1 MKQKKALDCFRN
13 KAELIGKVSS
23 LEELYDVLFS
33 ENNTFEIEY
42 STGLKKTRL
51 KGKDAESWLRNEISG
66 KLSGYD
72 YSALKEG
79 VLKAMEIPAGR
90 KPDRI
95 KALYL
100 APSDTEFGM
109 SSLLA
114 LCAVGATVVLPQD
127 DRLQSVSEA
136 ARNHDV
142 THVVAFPLM
151 LSALMK
157 RTQKKAAKNR
167 KLKSLNK
174 ALSSSGPLGKLIN
187 KAVLRETRTE
197 LFGTYADVI
206 FTEHN
211 DLKSSI
217 TSFFSKLSY
226 TLGYYNSKDQILSD
240 PMEDAVDSMYIRSAV
255 LVEDASGK
263 PVLVVSV
270 DPGLS
275 PRRTASVI
283 RQVESALRD
292 KAVSAAFTYDDLSYG
307 GYMIDRSRVAA
318 DYNSGSLKIIDPAGL
333 PARSVMS
340 ETEVRDKVTV
350 CFARV
355 LDRASDEISFSGDFF
370 KTFNGE
376 SLDYFVLLGDLENA
390 FDVELSSK
398 ESSRLSSVRDFTR
411 YILKHMDD

>member
-1 MKQKKALDCFRN
+1 M
-13 KAELIGKVSS
+13 
-23 LEELYDVLFS
+23 EELYDVLFS

-157 RTQKKAAKNR
+157 RTQKKAAKTR
-167 KLKSLNK
+167 KLKS
-174 ALSSSGPLGKLIN
+174 
-187 KAVLRETRTE
+187 
-197 LFGTYADVI
+197 
-206 FTEHN
+206 
-211 DLKSSI
+211 
-217 TSFFSKLSY
+217 
-226 TLGYYNSKDQILSD
+226 
-240 PMEDAVDSMYIRSAV
+240 
-255 LVEDASGK
+255 
-263 PVLVVSV
+263 
-270 DPGLS
+270 
-275 PRRTASVI
+275 
-283 RQVESALRD
+283 
-292 KAVSAAFTYDDLSYG
+292 
-307 GYMIDRSRVAA
+307 
-318 DYNSGSLKIIDPAGL
+318 
-333 PARSVMS
+333 
-340 ETEVRDKVTV
+340 
-350 CFARV
+350 
-355 LDRASDEISFSGDFF
+355 
-370 KTFNGE
+370 
-376 SLDYFVLLGDLENA
+376 
-390 FDVELSSK
+390 
-398 ESSRLSSVRDFTR
+398 
-411 YILKHMDD
+411 